1 MPLSAEEIGT
11 MITSYSK
18 RSLAPEQTPSRAL
31 VSQEAPRSSTIRK
44 ILFPV
49 DFSVS
54 CVGMAAYVKQA
65 AEIFSAEVTLMHVC
79 DLESHNG
86 FELYVR
92 TPNEISQEHWEVGRN
107 KLDGFLTSQFPT
119 GTCSRILLAGEVSNL
134 IVSTAKENN
143 ADLIIMPTHAGRFR
157 RMLLGSTTAKVL
169 DEAHCPVLT
178 TQHAARIAPRPV
190 EHKTWLCGIE
200 LNSDA
205 ERVFRIATNA
215 ALQAGAQLSV
225 IHVIPTSGIG
235 TMTADEQLA
244 RGWISE
250 LERRLRSDAPVLIL
264 HGAIKEQLLN
274 AAKESSADVL
284 VIGRKLRNGAFGRVR
299 DLSYSVIRDSPC
311 PVVSV

>member
-1 MPLSAEEIGT
+1 
-11 MITSYSK
+11 MITGYSK
-18 RSLAPEQTPSRAL
+18 RSLTSEQPASRAL
-31 VSQEAPRSSTIRK
+31 SSQNEPKAAMIRK

-49 DFSVS
+49 DFSLT

-107 KLDGFLTSQFPT
+107 KLESFLTSQFPKE
-119 GTCSRILLAGEVSNL
+119 TCSRVLLAGEASSV
-134 IVSTAKENN
+134 IAATAKQTNS
-143 ADLIIMPTHAGRFR
+143 DLIIMPTHAGRFR

-169 DEAHCPVLT
+169 DAADCPVLT
-178 TQHAARIAPRPV
+178 AEHAATIAPRPV

-200 LNSDA
+200 LTSDA
-205 ERVFRIATNA
+205 ERVLRLANNA
-215 ALQAGAQLSV
+215 ALQAGAKLSLV
-225 IHVIPTSGIG
+225 HVIPTSRVGN
-235 TMTADEQLA
+235 MTADEQFA
-244 RGWISE
+244 RHSISV
-250 LERRLRSDAPVLIL
+250 LQKNLRSDARVVIL

-274 AAKESSADVL
+274 AAHELCADLV
-284 VIGRKLRNGAFGRVR
+284 VIGRKLRTDAFGRVR
-299 DLSYSVIRDSPC
+299 DLSYSIIRDSPC